1 MHLYKSL
8 QFAYIYIYVCVCV
21 CVCVHNVEVM
31 VEEDLLQVM

>member
-8 QFAYIYIYVCVCV
+8 QFAYIYVCVCVCV